1 VIFIND
7 IDEVVKKIDIIKK
20 FADDTKLGQSVVTDR
35 DRQNMQEAL
44 EALGEWSQKWGMEF
58 NVPKCKVMHLGHN
71 NPKHQYEMAGQTLSV
86 TREEKD
92 IGVTVA
98 DTLKPSAQCARAAK
112 TAHTVLG
119 QISRAFHYR
128 DRHIFVR
135 LYKQYVRPHLEFAV
149 QAWSPWTEADK
160 ECLEKVQRRAV
171 SMVSGLQEREYEE
184 RLKEVG
190 LTSLAERRHRADM
203 QMVHKIMKNENGL
216 SSTTWF
222 EKAQNARRATRI
234 TADPLNIKPNTG
246 RLEIRRNFFSIRVID
261 DWNRIPKDIK
271 NKPTAPSFKKAYAR
285 IREVMTDPAVTANGR
300 AR

>member
-171 SMVSGLQEREYEE
+171 SMVSGLQEQEYED
-184 RLKEVG
+184 RLKELG

-203 QMVHKIMKNENGL
+203 H
-216 SSTTWF
+216 WF
-222 EKAQNARRATRI
+222 TR
-234 TADPLNIKPNTG
+234 L
-246 RLEIRRNFFSIRVID
+246 
-261 DWNRIPKDIK
+261 
-271 NKPTAPSFKKAYAR
+271 
-285 IREVMTDPAVTANGR
+285 
-300 AR
+300 